1 MNLNIKTK
9 LTLQFTLIVTLILT
23 LFSISIYYFS
33 STYREKE
40 FYNRLENKALDN
52 VRLLIDVKEID
63 HDLLKIIDRN
73 TNLSLYNEKV
83 MIFNYKNEL
92 LYNSSD
98 NDSIEITPEI
108 LNNIRLEK
116 EVRFTDD
123 KIEILGLLYTD
134 KFDRFVVLAS
144 AFDKY
149 GRNKLNNLKWVL
161 FIGFFVSIGITVFV
175 GRIYA
180 EKALKPMSDV
190 VSQVEKITISS
201 LNLRVE
207 EGNGT
212 DEISQLAITFNK
224 MLNRLES
231 AFEMQR
237 SFVSNASHELRTPLT
252 SITGE
257 IEVSLMKNRS
267 AQEYESILKSVLE
280 EIKNLNEITN
290 GLLDIAK
297 ASSDISAISVKN
309 VRIDELLWQTR
320 SELIAR
326 KKAYTIEIKFAA
338 PIDDESK
345 LTILGNEYLL
355 KTAIINLMD
364 NACKYSLNNTV
375 IVELSVTSTHFIAEF
390 MDNGIGIDEEDLK
403 KITAPFFR
411 AKNAINI
418 SGNGLGLPL
427 VDKIITLHQ
436 GTLSFQ
442 SEINKGTVVSI
453 SLPFSD

>member
-1 MNLNIKTK
+1 MNINIKTR
-9 LTLQFTLIVTLILT
+9 LTLQFTFIVTLILII
-23 LFSISIYYFS
+23 FSLNIYYFS
-33 STYREKE
+33 SSYREKE

-63 HDLLKIIDRN
+63 HDLLKIIDQN

-83 MIFNYKNEL
+83 MIYNYKNEL
-92 LYNSSD
+92 IYNSSD

-108 LNNIRLEK
+108 LDNIRLEK
-116 EVRFTDD
+116 EVRFVDN
-123 KIEILGLLYTD
+123 KIEIIGLLYSD
-134 KFDRFVVLAS
+134 KYDRFVVLAS

-161 FIGFFVSIGITVFV
+161 FIGFFISIGITIFV
-175 GRIYA
+175 GRIYS
-180 EKALKPMSDV
+180 ERALKPMSDV
-190 VSQVEKITISS
+190 VSQVERITISS
-201 LNLRVE
+201 LNLRVD
-207 EGNGT
+207 EGNET

-252 SITGE
+252 SVTGE
-257 IEVSLMKNRS
+257 IEVALMNIRTNK
-267 AQEYESILKSVLE
+267 EYETILKSVLE

-297 ASSDISAISVKN
+297 ASSDISAIVVKN

-326 KKAYTIEIKFAA
+326 KKAYTIEIKFTS

-364 NACKYSLNNTV
+364 NACKYSLDNTA

-390 MDNGIGIDEEDLK
+390 MDNGIGIDADDLK
-403 KITAPFFR
+403 KITTPFFR

-427 VDKIITLHQ
+427 VDKIISLHK
-436 GTLSFQ
+436 GTIAFQ
-442 SEINKGTVVSI
+442 SIINKGTKVTF
-453 SLPFSD
+453 SLPFLD